1 MSYTIGIDLGGSHVK
16 TVVVSGNGET
26 LANHNL
32 PFDPG
37 LNMDWG
43 RCIKQIVSDTEAEQS
58 APALS
63 VGLSAPGLAA
73 IDGSCITH
81 MPDRLEG
88 LVGLNW
94 QEYLGLS
101 LPVPVVNDG
110 HAALLGEAWLGAARG
125 FKNVILLTLGTGVG
139 GAALVEGKLLRGRTG
154 KGGHFGHTSLG
165 PGEPLD
171 ICNCPNSLELAIGNC
186 SVPQRSN
193 GRFSHTG
200 EMMKAIEAGDSEAE
214 KIWLKSIEDLAT
226 AICSFSNILDP
237 EAVILGGGIANAGDR
252 LFKPLREFLDPILW
266 KTDDYELKLLPAQL
280 GDLAGAYGAAAH
292 ALDALKAK

>member
-1 MSYTIGIDLGGSHVK
+1 MSYTLGIDLGGSHVK
-16 TVVVSGNGET
+16 TVVVSTDGET

-32 PFDPG
+32 PFDPSIK
-37 LNMDWG
+37 MDWG
-43 RCIKQIVSDTEAEQS
+43 RCIKQIVSDTETKQAS
-58 APALS
+58 PAAI

-101 LPVPVVNDG
+101 QPVPVVNDG
-110 HAALLGEAWLGAARG
+110 HAALLGEAWLGAAKG

-171 ICNCPNSLELAIGNC
+171 ICGCPNSLELAIGNC
-186 SVPQRSN
+186 TVPQRSN

-200 EMMKAIEAGDSEAE
+200 EMMKAIENGDTEAE
-214 KIWLKSIEDLAT
+214 KIWLKSVESLAT

-252 LFKPLREFLDPILW
+252 LFKPLRQFLDPILW
-266 KTDDYELKLLPAQL
+266 KTDYYELKLLPAQL

-292 ALDALKAK
+292 ALDTLQAK

>member
-16 TVVVSGNGET
+16 TVVVSTEGDT
-26 LANHNL
+26 LAKHNL
-32 PFDPG
+32 PFDPSIK
-37 LNMDWG
+37 MDWG
-43 RCIKQIVSDTEAEQS
+43 RCIKQIVEKTESEQS
-58 APALS
+58 AAAEN

-73 IDGSCITH
+73 LDGSSIVH

-88 LVGLNW
+88 LVNLNW
-94 QEYLGLS
+94 QDYLNLDQ
-101 LPVPVVNDG
+101 PVPVVNDG
-110 HAALLGEAWLGAARG
+110 HAALLGEAWLGAAKG

-165 PGEPLD
+165 SGQPID

-186 SVPQRSN
+186 SIPERSN

-200 EMMKAIEAGDSEAE
+200 EMMDAIKNGDKEAE
-214 KIWLKSIEDLAT
+214 KIWMKSIEDLAT

-237 EAVILGGGIANAGDR
+237 EAIIIGGGIANAGDR
-252 LFKPLREFLDPILW
+252 LFQPLRNYLNPILW
-266 KTDDYELKLLPAQL
+266 KTDDYELKLLPAEL

-292 ALDALKAK
+292 AIGILDTK

>member
-16 TVVVSGNGET
+16 AVVVSANGET

-43 RCIKQIVSDTEAEQS
+43 RSIRQIVSETETEQS
-58 APALS
+58 APAAS

-94 QEYLGLS
+94 QEYLGLNQ
-101 LPVPVVNDG
+101 PVPVVNDG
-110 HAALLGEAWLGAARG
+110 HAALLGEAWLGAAKG

-171 ICNCPNSLELAIGNC
+171 ICNCPNSLELAMGNC
-186 SVPQRSN
+186 SIPQRSN

-200 EMMKAIEAGDSEAE
+200 EMMKAIETGDAEAE
-214 KIWLKSIEDLAT
+214 KIWLKSIENLAT

-237 EAVILGGGIANAGDR
+237 EAVILGGGIANAGER
-252 LFKPLREFLDPILW
+252 LFNPLREFLDPILW

-292 ALDALKAK
+292 ALDALEAQ

>member
-1 MSYTIGIDLGGSHVK
+1 MSYSIGIDLGASHVK
-16 TVVVSGNGET
+16 TVVVSGYGET
-26 LANHNL
+26 LANHNM

-43 RCIKQIVSDTEAEQS
+43 GCIKQIVSDTEAEQS
-58 APALS
+58 APAHS

-81 MPDRLEG
+81 LPDRLEG

-101 LPVPVVNDG
+101 LPVPVINDG

-139 GAALVEGKLLRGRTG
+139 GAALFEGKLLRGRTG

>member
-16 TVVVSGNGET
+16 TVVVSGDGET

-58 APALS
+58 APEQS

>member
-16 TVVVSGNGET
+16 TVVVSSDGET
-26 LANHNL
+26 LSNHNL

-43 RCIKQIVSDTEAEQS
+43 RCIKQIVSDTEAEQY
-58 APALS
+58 APVQS

-154 KGGHFGHTSLG
+154 KGGHFGHTSLS

-237 EAVILGGGIANAGDR
+237 EAVILGGGIANAGER

>member
-16 TVVVSGNGET
+16 TVVVSGDGET

-58 APALS
+58 APAQGF
-63 VGLSAPGLAA
+63 GLSAPGLAA

-154 KGGHFGHTSLG
+154 KGGHFGHTSLS

>member
-16 TVVVSGNGET
+16 TVVVSSEGET
-26 LANHNL
+26 LAKHNL
-32 PFDPG
+32 PFNPSIK
-37 LNMDWG
+37 MDWG
-43 RCIKQIVSDTEAEQS
+43 RCIKKTIEETEAKQHS
-58 APALS
+58 PADN

-73 IDGSCITH
+73 LDGSCIIH

-88 LVGLNW
+88 LVNLNW
-94 QEYLGLS
+94 QDYLNLDQ
-101 LPVPVVNDG
+101 PVPVVNDG
-110 HAALLGEAWLGAARG
+110 HAALLGEAWLGAAKG

-165 PGEPLD
+165 SGRPLD

-186 SVPQRSN
+186 SVPERSN
-193 GRFSHTG
+193 NRFSHTG
-200 EMMKAIEAGDSEAE
+200 ELMSAIKNGDEEAE

-237 EAVILGGGIANAGDR
+237 EAIIIGGGIANAGDR
-252 LFKPLREFLDPILW
+252 LFKPLRDFLDPILW
-266 KTDDYELKLLPAQL
+266 QTDDYELKLIPAEL

-292 ALDALKAK
+292 TIGILDSK

>member
-16 TVVVSGNGET
+16 TVVVSGDGET

-43 RCIKQIVSDTEAEQS
+43 RCIKQIVSDTETEQS
-58 APALS
+58 APAQS

-101 LPVPVVNDG
+101 QPVPVVNDG

-165 PGEPLD
+165 PGKPLD
-171 ICNCPNSLELAIGNC
+171 ICNCPNSLELAMGNC

-200 EMMKAIEAGDSEAE
+200 EMMKAIEAGDAEAE
-214 KIWLKSIEDLAT
+214 KIWLKSIEDGHL
-226 AICSFSNILDP
+226 IDID
-237 EAVILGGGIANAGDR
+237 AVG
-252 LFKPLREFLDPILW
+252 LRNP
-266 KTDDYELKLLPAQL
+266 
-280 GDLAGAYGAAAH
+280 
-292 ALDALKAK
+292 

>member
-16 TVVVSGNGET
+16 TVVVSDDGET

-43 RCIKQIVSDTEAEQS
+43 RCIKQIVSDTETEQS
-58 APALS
+58 APAQS

-101 LPVPVVNDG
+101 QPVPVVNDG

-154 KGGHFGHTSLG
+154 KGGHFGHTSLS

-252 LFKPLREFLDPILW
+252 LFKPLREVLDPILW

>member
-16 TVVVSGNGET
+16 TVVVSGDGET

-43 RCIKQIVSDTEAEQS
+43 RCIKQTVSDTEAEQY
-58 APALS
+58 APAQS

-154 KGGHFGHTSLG
+154 KGGHFGHTSLS
-165 PGEPLD
+165 PGELLD

-200 EMMKAIEAGDSEAE
+200 EIMKAIEAGDSEAE

-280 GDLAGAYGAAAH
+280 GDLAGAYGAAAY

>member
-16 TVVVSGNGET
+16 TVVVSGDGET

-43 RCIKQIVSDTEAEQS
+43 RCIKQIVSDTETEQS
-58 APALS
+58 APAQS

-88 LVGLNW
+88 LIGLNW
-94 QEYLGLS
+94 QEYLRLS
-101 LPVPVVNDG
+101 QPVPVVNDG

-165 PGEPLD
+165 PGKPLD
-171 ICNCPNSLELAIGNC
+171 ICNCPNSLELAMGNC

-200 EMMKAIEAGDSEAE
+200 EMMKAIEAGDAEAE

-252 LFKPLREFLDPILW
+252 LFKPLREVLDPILW

>member
-16 TVVVSGNGET
+16 TVVVSGDGET
-26 LANHNL
+26 LANRNL

-94 QEYLGLS
+94 QEHLGLS

-154 KGGHFGHTSLG
+154 KGGHFGHTSLS

-193 GRFSHTG
+193 GRFSHTR

-252 LFKPLREFLDPILW
+252 LFKPLREFLDHILW

>member
-16 TVVVSGNGET
+16 AVVVSLEGKT
-26 LANHNL
+26 LDNHNI
-32 PFDPG
+32 PFDPSIR
-37 LNMDWG
+37 MDWG
-43 RCIKQIVSDTEAEQS
+43 RCIKQTINETESKQNS
-58 APALS
+58 PACNI
-63 VGLSAPGLAA
+63 GLSAPGLAA
-73 IDGSCITH
+73 LDGSCITH

-88 LVGLNW
+88 LVNLDWQDYLNLD
-94 QEYLGLS
+94 QA
-101 LPVPVVNDG
+101 VPVVNDG
-110 HAALLGEAWLGAARG
+110 HAALLGEAWLGAAKG

-165 PGEPLD
+165 SGPSID

-186 SVPQRSN
+186 SVPERSN
-193 GRFSHTG
+193 NRFSHTG
-200 EMMKAIEAGDSEAE
+200 EMMSAIESGDEEAE

-237 EAVILGGGIANAGDR
+237 EAIIIGGGIANAGDR
-252 LFKPLREFLDPILW
+252 LFKPLRDFLDPMLW
-266 KTDDYELKLLPAQL
+266 KTDDYQLKLIPAEL

-292 ALDALKAK
+292 AIGILDSK

>member
-16 TVVVSGNGET
+16 TVVVSTEGDT
-26 LANHNL
+26 LAKHNL
-32 PFDPG
+32 PFDPSIK
-37 LNMDWG
+37 MDWG
-43 RCIKQIVSDTEAEQS
+43 CCIKQIVEKTESEQS
-58 APALS
+58 AAAEN

-73 IDGSCITH
+73 LDGSSIVH

-88 LVGLNW
+88 LVNLNW
-94 QEYLGLS
+94 QDYLNLDQ
-101 LPVPVVNDG
+101 PVPVVNDG
-110 HAALLGEAWLGAARG
+110 HAALLGEAWLGAAKG

-165 PGEPLD
+165 SGQPID

-186 SVPQRSN
+186 SIPERSN

-200 EMMKAIEAGDSEAE
+200 EMMDAIKNGDKEAE
-214 KIWLKSIEDLAT
+214 KIWMKSIEDLAT

-237 EAVILGGGIANAGDR
+237 EAIIIGGGIANAGDR
-252 LFKPLREFLDPILW
+252 LFQPLRNYLNPILW
-266 KTDDYELKLLPAQL
+266 KTDDYELKLLPAEL

-292 ALDALKAK
+292 AIGILDTK

>member
-16 TVVVSGNGET
+16 TVVVSGDGET

-43 RCIKQIVSDTEAEQS
+43 RCIKQTVSDTEAEQY
-58 APALS
+58 APAQS

-154 KGGHFGHTSLG
+154 KGGHFGHTSLS

>member
-16 TVVVSGNGET
+16 TVVVSGDGET
-26 LANHNL
+26 LANRNL

-43 RCIKQIVSDTEAEQS
+43 SCIKQIVSDTEAEQS

-94 QEYLGLS
+94 QEHLGLS

-193 GRFSHTG
+193 GSFSHTG

-252 LFKPLREFLDPILW
+252 LFKPLREFLDHILW

-292 ALDALKAK
+292 ALDALKTK

>member
-16 TVVVSGNGET
+16 TVVVSGDGET
-26 LANHNL
+26 LSNHNL
-32 PFDPG
+32 TFDPG

-43 RCIKQIVSDTEAEQS
+43 RCIKQIVSDTEAEQY
-58 APALS
+58 APVQS
-63 VGLSAPGLAA
+63 VGLSAPGLVE
-73 IDGSCITH
+73 IDGSCITN

-139 GAALVEGKLLRGRTG
+139 GATLVEGKLLRGRTG

-266 KTDDYELKLLPAQL
+266 KTDDYEVKLLPAQL